1 MTLKNHKTAGRRLG
15 RIGIMGGVAAL
26 ALSAGTAMTAAPA
39 NAATAPTNTWDKLA
53 KCESG
58 GNWGI
63 NTGNGFGGGLQF
75 TPSTWKAYGGK
86 GSSHNASKAEQIR
99 VAKKV
104 QAGQGWGAWPAC
116 SAKLGLRGSAA
127 ANDGATSSGKSVK
140 GSSSSYTKKYSTKK
154 SSTGS
159 YSSKYSTQKSTVA
172 KSKLGT
178 GYTSKRSVA
187 QAQAPVAAPTRAKH
201 VAPALALPTNV
212 KDSGKNYTVKSGDTL
227 SSIAKA
233 QGFNSWL
240 SLYSLNK
247 GELSSPDVIFAGEQL
262 SLPTK

>member
-1 MTLKNHKTAGRRLG
+1 MTLKNQQTAGRRLG

-26 ALSAGTAMTAAPA
+26 ALSAGTALTAAPA
-39 NAATAPTNTWDKLA
+39 NAAAAPTNTWDKLA
-53 KCESG
+53 QCESG

-63 NTGNGFGGGLQF
+63 NTGNGYGGGLQF

-127 ANDGATSSGKSVK
+127 ASDGASSTGKNVK
-140 GSSSSYTKKYSTKK
+140 GTSYTKNYTVKK
-154 SSTGS
+154 NSTGS
-159 YSSKYSTQKSTVA
+159 YSSKYSGQKSSVS

-178 GYTSKRSVA
+178 GYTTKRSVA
-187 QAQAPVAAPTRAKH
+187 QAPAVAPTNAKH
-201 VAPALALPTNV
+201 VAPSLALPSNV
-212 KDSGKNYTVKSGDTL
+212 KDSGKNYTVKAGDTL
-227 SSIAKA
+227 SSIAKS
-233 QGFNSWL
+233 QGFDSWL
-240 SLYSLNK
+240 SLYALNK
-247 GELSSPDVIFAGEQL
+247 GELSSPDMIFAGAQL

>member
-1 MTLKNHKTAGRRLG
+1 MTLKNQQTAGRRFG

-39 NAATAPTNTWDKLA
+39 NAAAAPTNTWDKLA
-53 KCESG
+53 QCESG
-58 GNWGI
+58 GKWGT

-75 TPSTWKAYGGK
+75 TPSTWKAFGGK

-127 ANDGATSSGKSVK
+127 ANDGATSAGKSVK
-140 GSSSSYTKKYSTKK
+140 GSSSSYSKKYSTKK
-154 SSTGS
+154 SNISS
-159 YSSKYSTQKSTVA
+159 YSSKYSTQKSSAA
-172 KSKLGT
+172 KSKIGS
-178 GYTSKRSVA
+178 GYTSKRSVP
-187 QAQAPVAAPTRAKH
+187 QAPVAAPSKAKH
-201 VAPALALPTNV
+201 VAPSLALPANV
-212 KDSGKNYTVKSGDTL
+212 KDSGKNYTVKAGDTL
-227 SSIAKA
+227 SSIAKS
-233 QGFNSWL
+233 QGLGSWL

-247 GELSSPDVIFAGEQL
+247 GELTSPDMIFAGSQL
-262 SLPTK
+262 NLPTK